1 LISGD
6 IILEMP
12 DILIRDVPADDL
24 ARIDAHA
31 ARLGLS
37 RTEYLRRRLHQDA
50 ARPSAPVTDDD
61 LRAFT
66 ARFGDLGDPEMMRQ
80 AWS

>member
-1 LISGD
+1 
-6 IILEMP
+6 MP
-12 DILIRDVPADDL
+12 DLLIRDIPADDL

-31 ARLGLS
+31 ARLRLS

-50 ARPSAPVTDDD
+50 ARPPTPVTVDD
-61 LRAFT
+61 LR
-66 ARFGDLGDPEMMRQ
+66 RFSSRFSDLGDPEVMRD

>member
-1 LISGD
+1 
-6 IILEMP
+6 MP
-12 DILIRDVPADDL
+12 DVLIRDVSAEDL

-50 ARPSAPVTDDD
+50 ASRPGSPVTTDD
-61 LRAFT
+61 LMEFAT
-66 ARFGDLGDPEMMRQ
+66 RFRDLEDSEVTRQ

>member
-1 LISGD
+1 V
-6 IILEMP
+6 P
-12 DILIRDVPADDL
+12 DILIRDVPPEDL

-37 RTEYLRRRLHQDA
+37 RSEYLRRRLHQDA
-50 ARPSAPVTDDD
+50 ARPTGAVTADD
-61 LRAFT
+61 LRAFS
-66 ARFGDLGDPEMMRQ
+66 ARFADLGDPEVMRR

>member
-1 LISGD
+1 
-6 IILEMP
+6 MP
-12 DILIRDVPADDL
+12 DVLIRDVPPDDL

-37 RTEYLRRRLHQDA
+37 RTEFLRRRLHQEASRPVSGVAVADLQSFA
-50 ARPSAPVTDDD
+50 ARFS
-61 LRAFT
+61 
-66 ARFGDLGDPEMMRQ
+66 DLGDPEIMRR